1 IGLVMK
7 DEAMKKRGKEATDA
21 TKQITTLI
29 HRLPPDLVAMIA
41 KNDVNEAAVFE
52 SAVGFLEREYGLK
65 VKIVKSDESTHPK
78 ARQALPF
85 KPAILIE

>member
-1 IGLVMK
+1 
-7 DEAMKKRGKEATDA
+7 
-21 TKQITTLI
+21 KQITTLI
-29 HRLPPDLVAMIA
+29 HRLPPDLVGLIE
-41 KNDVNEAAVFE
+41 KNDVSEAKVFE

-65 VKIVKSDESTHPK
+65 VKIVKSDESSHPK